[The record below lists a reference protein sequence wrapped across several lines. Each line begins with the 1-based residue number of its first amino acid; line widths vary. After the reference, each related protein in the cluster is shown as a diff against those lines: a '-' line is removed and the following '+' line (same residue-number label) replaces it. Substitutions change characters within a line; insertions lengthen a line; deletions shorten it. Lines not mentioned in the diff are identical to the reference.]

1 MKDQNLETT
10 LAALREAWDRR
21 ARENARHYVATGQR
35 DWTDEDFYRSGECT
49 AEGFILSDMENIC
62 QGRDPRAMRVLE
74 IGCGAGRVTR
84 ALAHV
89 FGEVHAV
96 DLSAEMVRL
105 AQEAVAN
112 CPNAHVYQNNGMDL
126 SVVRAAEFDF
136 AFSTIVFQH
145 IPSRGIIESYLREVH
160 RLLRPGALFK
170 LEVLGGAPPK
180 SGALRRLASACLHTV
195 LRGRRWQP
203 PPVDRTWFGWMVS
216 SEDARRLAE
225 QTGYELRYEDGA
237 DKQNYWLWL
246 FKR

>member
-1 MKDQNLETT
+1 MKDRTLQTT

-21 ARENARHYVATGQR
+21 ARENARHYVATGR
-35 DWTDEDFYRSGECT
+35 NDWTDEDFYRSGERT
-49 AEGFILSDMENIC
+49 VEDFILTDMENIC
-62 QGRDPRAMRVLE
+62 QGRDPRSMRVLE

-84 ALAHV
+84 ALARQ

-96 DLSAEMVRL
+96 DISAEMVRL

-126 SVVRAAEFDF
+126 SVVPAAEFDF

-145 IPSRGIIESYLREVH
+145 IPSRGIIENYLREVN

-170 LEVLGGAPPK
+170 LEVQGGARPK
-180 SGALRRLASACLHTV
+180 RSALRRLASACLHTV
-195 LRGRRWQP
+195 LPSRRWQP

-216 SEDARRLAE
+216 RADARRLAE
-225 QTGYELRYEDGA
+225 QNGYELRYEDGA
-237 DKQNYWLWL
+237 DQQNYWLWL